1 MRAGRMAEKRGPSG
15 VKTRLKPSQLAGRAL
30 VPALQAWSSLGIR
43 FSLQRANGGV
53 DRAAVNEPSIQ
64 VLRTENNLTPLRSN
78 IWPALTFSNQRA

>member
-1 MRAGRMAEKRGPSG
+1 MAEKRGPSG

-53 DRAAVNEPSIQ
+53 DRATALPSSCAGPMMMRNSLP
-64 VLRTENNLTPLRSN
+64 VAPV
-78 IWPALTFSNQRA
+78 QRFVMHADGEAASGV